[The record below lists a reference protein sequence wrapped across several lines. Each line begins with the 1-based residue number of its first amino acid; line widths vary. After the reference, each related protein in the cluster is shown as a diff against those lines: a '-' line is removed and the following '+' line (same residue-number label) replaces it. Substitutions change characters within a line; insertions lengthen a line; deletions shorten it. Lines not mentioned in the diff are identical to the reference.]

1 MMYESANILVWWAFI
16 GGVSSVALLTV
27 VLALVWR
34 WAAPSSA
41 RSTG

>member
-16 GGVSSVALLTV
+16 GGVSFIALLTV

-34 WAAPSSA
+34 WAAPKSA
-41 RSTG
+41 SPTG